1 MEALLGTLV
10 GKPSVLHSPAA
21 VTLALPSLCGYL
33 LALPSTQPPPVPA
46 TQRPW
51 AAGSQPGP
59 PRARKATALFPDSHT
74 LACFLVLKP
83 RAPDKGSGVLRFLCA
98 LKWGR
103 RLCRGPEPGHCCL
116 KGWQQLLRRSQLQ
129 SRTQGP
135 PRPQNQESREE
146 LVPARILKIRPVTG
160 EGPSLFRDVLWVTC
174 GILCCQSEA
183 GWQRLG
189 RGGSH

>member
-1 MEALLGTLV
+1 MGTSL
-10 GKPSVLHSPAA
+10 PSPA
-21 VTLALPSLCGYL
+21 PSLHLLLLPRGLGL
-33 LALPSTQPPPVPA
+33 LAAS
-46 TQRPW
+46 
-51 AAGSQPGP
+51 
-59 PRARKATALFPDSHT
+59 
-74 LACFLVLKP
+74 LACPGQGKQLLCFLTHTHLPVFWSSSPGLLTK
-83 RAPDKGSGVLRFLCA
+83 AQ
-98 LKWGR
+98 WGR

-174 GILCCQSEA
+174 GTLCCQSE
-183 GWQRLG
+183 GRLAETWERRVTLG
-189 RGGSH
+189 PDLTVSREVE